1 MAEIRTTIYS
11 KELQKQLYPDNSFV
25 KKSVVERG
33 VDVNAKTVEKP
44 VQGKINKAKEGEPT
58 SLPLN
63 AYNATDSKHTYPTTL
78 IYCEPMLIDSQ
89 SELMTN
95 YNKRQSKQEQQAEE
109 LNAKVAAYTA
119 QHWCSNKSEN
129 ILKTSGTARKSNV
142 AGFSSQRKAVTKDD
156 FIAVHNLMM
165 RQSLGRN
172 MGNWYG
178 MLTPDM
184 YTDLLKIEDFVDY
197 SKTGN
202 ETKLREGIIGRI
214 LGIELFMRSTE
225 EGHCGVLYNS
235 NTPLSGDTQI
245 TDDLLSGAL
254 FWHSKAVCR
263 AEGVVKTIINEN
275 APGYMG
281 GTLIESFMRYGA
293 DIIRDDHKG
302 VITLLEAK

>member
-109 LNAKVAAYTA
+109 LNAKVAAYTV
-119 QHWCSNKSEN
+119 QHWCSNKSDN

-156 FIAVHNLMM
+156 FINVHNLMM

-225 EGHCGVLYNS
+225 EGHCGVLYNGNS
-235 NTPLSGDTQI
+235 PLSGDSKI

>member
-44 VQGKINKAKEGEPT
+44 VQGKINKAKEGEPA

-109 LNAKVAAYTA
+109 LNAKVAAYTV
-119 QHWCSNKSEN
+119 QHWCSNKSDN

-225 EGHCGVLYNS
+225 EGHCGVLYNGNS
-235 NTPLSGDTQI
+235 PLSGDSKI